1 MEIKIQRWYQQF
13 ETIIIHLQYKMKKNL
28 NNKQIFI
35 THNQVDSILLQL
47 YQYIKINQMK
57 PQLFKNII
65 NQILVVINHN
75 NNLSIYFLRT
85 SLFHLIITNLLINNI
100 FNKFLINLIK
110 IWWILI
116 SILLFIKEMIS

>member
-1 MEIKIQRWYQQF
+1 
-13 ETIIIHLQYKMKKNL
+13 
-28 NNKQIFI
+28 
-35 THNQVDSILLQL
+35 
-47 YQYIKINQMK
+47 MK

-75 NNLSIYFLRT
+75 NNLSIYFLKT

-110 IWWILI
+110 I
-116 SILLFIKEMIS
+116 

>member
-65 NQILVVINHN
+65 NQI
-75 NNLSIYFLRT
+75 
-85 SLFHLIITNLLINNI
+85 
-100 FNKFLINLIK
+100 
-110 IWWILI
+110 
-116 SILLFIKEMIS
+116 

>member
-75 NNLSIYFLRT
+75 NNLSIYFLKT